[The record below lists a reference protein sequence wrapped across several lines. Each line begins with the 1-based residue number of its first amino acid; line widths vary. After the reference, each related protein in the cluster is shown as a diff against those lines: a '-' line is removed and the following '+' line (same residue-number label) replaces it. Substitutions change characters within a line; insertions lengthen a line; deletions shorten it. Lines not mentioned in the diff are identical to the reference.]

1 MRIEKRP
8 SIFSLFF
15 SSTQF
20 RGALPTTRFRIL
32 CSILLST
39 LLVSGNAFAFNEKTA
54 SAESVAQ
61 PISRLEP
68 FVVNLT
74 SFDRYLQA
82 IISLQLSSAEASEK
96 MKQLTPIVR
105 HVIILALSGKES
117 SAVLTTAGKKE
128 LIEELREKLN
138 KALAHWDK
146 EMVSDV
152 FFENFVVQ

>member
-1 MRIEKRP
+1 MSMISKKIVTQAGIRQFIHLG
-8 SIFSLFF
+8 SFSAILFL
-15 SSTQF
+15 S
-20 RGALPTTRFRIL
+20 AIL
-32 CSILLST
+32 MT
-39 LLVSGNAFAFNEKTA
+39 GNAQAFNEKAA
-54 SAESVAQ
+54 SSESVAL

-82 IISLQLSSAEASEK
+82 IVSLQLTNVDATEK
-96 MKQLTPIVR
+96 LKQLTPIVR

-117 SAVLTTAGKKE
+117 NDVLTTSGKKI

-138 KALAHWDK
+138 KALSHWDK